1 MLTLL
6 TFSFLVYFLLIFL
19 IRFDIK
25 GSWVGRSA
33 DPVKP
38 TKKVVCRHCNTLF
51 IPISKDQCSV
61 IIGRHEAN
69 VVLKDNDLHI
79 KICLEASEASRV
91 LEILKKDSDLLGKL
105 GVLDYRY
112 LSFILFYFLFHL
124 ILLNFSPLHFFL
136 FHFFYSTSSYFTLLC
151 II

>member
-1 MLTLL
+1 MITTYFQLLLPHSTLILYLHSLSFSL
-6 TFSFLVYFLLIFL
+6 TFLHSVLF
-19 IRFDIK
+19 RFDIK

-61 IIGRHEAN
+61 IVGRHEAN

-79 KICLEASEASRV
+79 KICLEASEANRV

-105 GVLDYRY
+105 GVLDYR
-112 LSFILFYFLFHL
+112 
-124 ILLNFSPLHFFL
+124 
-136 FHFFYSTSSYFTLLC
+136 
-151 II
+151 